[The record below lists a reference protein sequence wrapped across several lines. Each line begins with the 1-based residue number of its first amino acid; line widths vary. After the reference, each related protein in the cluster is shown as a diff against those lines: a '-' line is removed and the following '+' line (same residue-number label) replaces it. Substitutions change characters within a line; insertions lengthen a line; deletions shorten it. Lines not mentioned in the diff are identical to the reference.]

1 MTRDFVTYQTTEK
14 DAQSRTPAL
23 VNYEKIVT
31 NMLPMWKLIVQEGF
45 GIDNNMRVRT
55 ISWVMFD

>member
-1 MTRDFVTYQTTEK
+1 MTEDFVTYQTTEK

-23 VNYEKIVT
+23 VNYEKILT
-31 NMLPMWKLIVQEGF
+31 NMLPYWKLIAKEGF
-45 GIDNNMRVRT
+45 GIDNNMRLKT